1 MSTINWTEKL
11 ASRKFWAFLAT
22 FTTALIVLIGY
33 SETTAERISALII
46 MLGDTLCYIFG
57 EAQVDISRKENISND
72 NLQEHDDKML

>member
-1 MSTINWTEKL
+1 MSTINWTQKL
-11 ASRKFWAFLAT
+11 TSRKFWAFLAT

-57 EAQVDISRKENISND
+57 EAQVDINRKENILND